1 MTIWDLLT
9 VIKDSNPRF
18 MIFKNRT
25 FINEFSFEDLAT
37 NNAVNQL
44 YVKKIHTQYA
54 DGRTIYV
61 IDCEG

>member
-1 MTIWDLLT
+1 MQIWDLLT

-18 MIFKNRT
+18 MIFKNRI

-44 YVKKIHTQYA
+44 FIKKIHTQYA